1 MQLKKMIPFLVT
13 ILMIQ
18 GSNLSAETEKDN
30 ALWAGGLVLIEREK
44 GLDYSA
50 EYQLRLNENMSSF
63 SNQFLEVMAYRKTT
77 QAL

>member
-18 GSNLSAETEKDN
+18 GSNLSAETEKDS
-30 ALWAGGLVLIEREK
+30 ALWTGGLVLIEREK

-50 EYQLRLNENMSSF
+50 EYQLRLDENMSTY
-63 SNQFLEVMAYRKTT
+63 SNQ
-77 QAL
+77 

>member
-1 MQLKKMIPFLVT
+1 MQLKKMIPLLVM

-44 GLDYSA
+44 
-50 EYQLRLNENMSSF
+50 
-63 SNQFLEVMAYRKTT
+63 
-77 QAL
+77 